1 MKVINSL
8 QGLKDYG
15 FKPLTGEACNLSMR
29 VLTDMTQEACR
40 IFNECFGLPQDSS
53 FEENWNPGSVASVML
68 SHDAYKSLGVFALLD
83 DGCHTVMQSKDGVL
97 FGLEVGEEYK
107 PENGIV
113 NDKGDWESTSD
124 SEIKLDGEWRP
135 WPTSYGKISRMYG
148 HSSHPHVGTRNTH
161 AMSGRVN

>member
-8 QGLKDYG
+8 QGLQDYG

-83 DGCHTVMQSKDGVL
+83 DGCHTVMQSTDGVL
-97 FGLEVGEEYK
+97 FGLEAGEEFFRRRRHRRRCRR
-107 PENGIV
+107 PPSH
-113 NDKGDWESTSD
+113 D
-124 SEIKLDGEWRP
+124 EIYLKCIK
-135 WPTSYGKISRMYG
+135 YIKY
-148 HSSHPHVGTRNTH
+148 V
-161 AMSGRVN
+161 